1 MMIARTVQKRVSK
14 TLLEH
19 LEARGGLMP
28 YLLVLPTMI
37 LILAIGVYPML
48 DSFFLSVL
56 DNPLIASPQF
66 VQLANYLQV
75 LRDPVFQDAMS
86 TTLIFTVVSVILEL
100 ILGLGVAVLIHKS
113 FRGRGLV
120 RASILVPWAF
130 PTVVSAQMWL
140 LMYNDQVGIVTT
152 ILQWLHV
159 LAPGSTLLGSTP
171 GVIIAALITDIWKT
185 TPFAAL
191 LLLAGLQ
198 VIPVSLYESARIDG
212 GTRWQQFWRIT
223 LPLLKSQLLIT
234 LLFRALDAI
243 RVFDL
248 FYVFGGRAV
257 PSMAS
262 YAHIKMFAG
271 TPGDF
276 APGVAASVIVFLF
289 GLIISLIVV
298 AMMQDTLKRY

>member
-1 MMIARTVQKRVSK
+1 
-14 TLLEH
+14 
-19 LEARGGLMP
+19 MP

-66 VQLANYLQV
+66 VQLANYMRV
-75 LRDPVFQDAMS
+75 LNDPVFQEAIR
-86 TTLIFTVVSVILEL
+86 TTLIFTVFSVILEL
-100 ILGLGVAVLIHKS
+100 ILGLGVAVLINKT
-113 FRGRGLV
+113 FPGRGLV

-159 LAPGSTLLGSTP
+159 LAPGNTLLGSTQ
-171 GVIIAALITDIWKT
+171 GVITAALITDIWKT

-198 VIPVSLYESARIDG
+198 VIPDSLYESASIDG
-212 GTRWQQFWRIT
+212 STRWQQFWHIT
-223 LPLLKSQLLIT
+223 LPLLKSQILIT
-234 LLFRALDAI
+234 LLFRALDAV

-248 FYVFGGRAV
+248 FYVFGGRSV

-262 YAHIKMFAG
+262 YANIKMFAG

-276 APGVAASVIVFLF
+276 APGVAASVVVFLF
-289 GLIISLIVV
+289 GLLISLIVV
-298 AMMQDTLKRY
+298 SMMRDSLKQS